1 MFNATIKGRL
11 GSDPEMRYTK
21 GGPPVV
27 NLSVA
32 HNWLYHDERLVKW
45 IRCSVWGEL
54 AETAN
59 TTLQKGDLV
68 QISGTVS
75 FRTWTREDGK
85 RSNYGG
91 LDLIERS
98 RWIRLKFL
106 KQRSRDFIVG

>member
-11 GSDPEMRYTK
+11 GSDSEMRYTK
-21 GGPPVV
+21 EGTSVV
-27 NLSVA
+27 NFSIA

-59 TTLQKGDLV
+59 ATLHKGDLV

-85 RSNYGG
+85 NVEEVELRGIG
-91 LDLIERS
+91 FDREEPLDLTEIS
-98 RWIRLKFL
+98 
-106 KQRSRDFIVG
+106 QAAV

>member
-21 GGPPVV
+21 GGTPVV

-59 TTLQKGDLV
+59 TTLHKGDLV

-85 RSNYGG
+85 NVEEVELRGIGFDKEEPLNLTEIS
-91 LDLIERS
+91 
-98 RWIRLKFL
+98 
-106 KQRSRDFIVG
+106 QAAV